1 MSAAKLARLATSAKS
16 RSINFARSSAGSLAK
31 YAKNTEGVGSLG
43 HDVAEYGSHALLAL
57 ASSKYES
64 VGPIP
69 VKPHIAGGIV
79 AALGMAFGK
88 GKTRKLARSVL
99 RGAAHA
105 MITDLVRTDQFG
117 FISGLDFGSSPA
129 SATAED

>member
-1 MSAAKLARLATSAKS
+1 MKLARLASTAKN
-16 RSINFARSSAGSLAK
+16 RSVNFARSSAGSLAR
-31 YAKNTEGVGSLG
+31 YAKSTEGVGSLG

-57 ASSKYES
+57 ASSKYDT

-69 VKPHIAGGIV
+69 LKPHVAGGII

-99 RGAAHA
+99 RGAGHA
-105 MITDLVRTDQFG
+105 LITDLVRTDQFG
-117 FISGLDFGSSPA
+117 FISGVDFGGNSSPT
-129 SATAED
+129 SAE